1 MSDHECT
8 RCGLKVDRAS
18 PRLREL
24 FSMKATG
31 APYARCKACRNLEKR
46 EREQAQRAADPEG
59 FDAKRREQYR
69 EAYYRRRESPRW
81 KEQTRAAKRAA
92 YQRKKAQQPDDPV
105 ERVIELSGLPYAY
118 RIPYTDEFYLA
129 TDRKGAAQVWRCR
142 GAKGLYPV
150 SITRREGKRAKVTLI
165 NHTGKVNMTL
175 ARICTLC
182 FIGEPTDN
190 RTFAR
195 VYPDDV
201 YTPENVEWTLPGV
214 TIRGAPPKTTHRMGK
229 QWRRYPADAV
239 ERLAVL
245 LQQADEV
252 LRHITD
258 LADARDAAREDGAD
272 RVVRFQATVQIMA
285 RYFQA
290 AAGKRQGVK

>member
-92 YQRKKAQQPDDPV
+92 YQRKQAQQQPV
-105 ERVIELSGLPYAY
+105 PKPPKPTVKREPVARPAPVTHAAMLDTLLALLAEVDRVLIAMKPQ
-118 RIPYTDEFYLA
+118 DETLQKFH
-129 TDRKGAAQVWRCR
+129 
-142 GAKGLYPV
+142 
-150 SITRREGKRAKVTLI
+150 KVTRA
-165 NHTGKVNMTL
+165 VW
-175 ARICTLC
+175 ARIAALNE
-182 FIGEPTDN
+182 IM
-190 RTFAR
+190 
-195 VYPDDV
+195 
-201 YTPENVEWTLPGV
+201 
-214 TIRGAPPKTTHRMGK
+214 RGMR
-229 QWRRYPADAV
+229 
-239 ERLAVL
+239 
-245 LQQADEV
+245 
-252 LRHITD
+252 
-258 LADARDAAREDGAD
+258 
-272 RVVRFQATVQIMA
+272 
-285 RYFQA
+285 
-290 AAGKRQGVK
+290 